1 MKKYIS
7 YLLTLAIVIPALV
20 SCSVQLE
27 DIFPSQQRRVVHFS
41 SANQETRTGLTV
53 GEELVVYDWRK
64 TDIDHVH
71 LFEMDANGQTAYG
84 ETIKVNPSS
93 DNLTAHF
100 EADFSAEDMII
111 HIDPATRAGG
121 TRATERVA
129 PYKYAAVIAT
139 KPDTQLSFVV
149 PSVQYP
155 DLETQKDPAAEFLIG
170 YSRKSYEEPTSFDEN
185 VVDLYFD
192 RVVSMSRLV
201 ISNFKGSGEKVISI
215 TINAENGL
223 VGSASFTDIDF
234 ENASVNFV
242 RDEGPGIL
250 TLNYRDGVSVPTDGA
265 FYAYFVTIP
274 GAAKITSMEVLTDQY
289 RYVRSIEGGKEF
301 TFSEKTFKNISIDLD
316 NATAEE
322 LGPAPVKYYKASSIT
337 ADATYLIVSKDDDLV
352 FTGNVNG
359 SSASVSPVSG
369 IITDSEG
376 TYAAYEFVV
385 ENSGDNYYIKFNDG
399 KYLACDYGTQY
410 GNSSTG
416 FRYLDSKSLV
426 TYPYALTID
435 NGAFFFSTTQMTSTS
450 STNQVLYYKTQD
462 NANVFKIGQ
471 SGRTIGV
478 HLYRKGTPSG
488 KLDRT
493 LSFNPERVTC
503 ILDGTFTKPELEG
516 DYTTVKYSSDNA
528 SVATVNASTGDVTIK
543 GVGTA
548 IITAAADE
556 DELYLAGSASYT
568 LVVTD
573 SSVSTVYTK
582 VMSSSEIKANETY
595 VIVYENGSSS
605 RVFKPIVSNSTV
617 TASAENAIAAS
628 ISNGILYG
636 DANIDACQVVLVA
649 NGSNYHI
656 KFGDYY
662 IYPSQSNIGA
672 ESASSSSTRTM
683 AITISNGVATIKR
696 SQYSHYLT
704 YSSYF
709 LRGGSDTNNLA
720 LYKLTDGSSTIP
732 DDPVTATY
740 TKASAVT
747 VNGTYL
753 IVSSTDDRVF
763 KGATD
768 GSYVSVSPVNNVI
781 TDSNGSM
788 AAYEFTVEKSGDNYY
803 LKFNDGKYL
812 ACDYGNNG
820 NSTTGIC
827 YIDTQAQVTYPYAL
841 TVNDGT
847 FFFSTTQMTTTSETN
862 QIIYYKPADAGG
874 NGTDRFKI
882 GGTGNKY
889 GVHLY
894 LKGDESSSGQ
904 QVQTLT
910 FSQTSVTCTL
920 DGTFTRPTLSGV
932 KTTVQYTSS
941 NPNVASVDQNSGA
954 VTRKQLGTTTITA
967 TAIESEQYLEG
978 KASYTLNIVEQPSGD
993 WKDLGSINLE
1003 NKALKDYLDDANAS
1017 YTDTNDAG
1025 DDKITVMPDYA
1036 TGSTYSSIDRK
1047 DCPDPVII
1055 TWTNSASSSTVISIF
1070 ENQSLSNPI
1079 WSQKA
1084 TANSTSA
1091 EVFNLIPGRT
1101 YYYTVSEGTTIWE
1114 KGYFNTTGRRRMI
1127 KVSNVEA
1134 KGHANN
1140 CRDLGGMEVMDKG
1153 VKKTIKYGYIF
1164 RGSNMDKTTTSG
1176 ENSEQSILLNFL
1188 NIGMDIDLR
1197 NGSSSNSGS
1206 NDDGN
1211 SNCYR
1216 PLPSSVSYINPGFNS
1231 FSDLTTISKVKTV
1244 MTAFF
1249 TTAKSGKATYF
1260 HCYVGADRTGYFGM
1274 LLEGLLGVS
1283 EKDCSIDYELTSFS
1297 EAVGLRYRI
1306 GAQGWNAPDYYFRDG
1321 ITFLR
1326 GQTGDTFQ
1334 DKIENYLVKTVGISQ
1349 ADIDEFKS
1357 IVLQ

>member
-41 SANQETRTGLTV
+41 SANQDTRTGLTV

-129 PYKYAAVIAT
+129 PYTYAAVIAT

-155 DLETQKDPAAEFLIG
+155 DAETQKDPAAEFLIG

-322 LGPAPVKYYKASSIT
+322 LGPAPVKYYKASTIT

-385 ENSGDNYYIKFNDG
+385 ENTGDNYYIKFNDG

-416 FRYLDSKSLV
+416 FRYLDSKSQV

-471 SGRTIGV
+471 SGREIGV

-503 ILDGTFTKPELEG
+503 ILDGTFTKPELVG
-516 DYTTVKYSSDNA
+516 DYTTVYYSSDNA
-528 SVATVNASTGDVTIK
+528 AVATVNASTGDVTIK

-582 VMSSSEIKANETY
+582 VMSTSEIKANETY

-605 RVFKPIVSNSTV
+605 KAFKPIVNGSTFTESAANAV
-617 TASAENAIAAS
+617 SASV
-628 ISNGILYG
+628 SNGILYG
-636 DANIDACQVVLVA
+636 DADVDACQVVLEA
-649 NGSNYHI
+649 ADGS
-656 KFGDYY
+656 YY
-662 IYPSQSNIGA
+662 FMKVGGYYLYPSQTNIGA
-672 ESASSSSTRTM
+672 ETTPTTSRSL
-683 AITISNGVATIKR
+683 AITVSNGKATIKR

-704 YSSYF
+704 YNSFF

-720 LYKLTDGSSTIP
+720 LYKLSDGSTPTPP
-732 DDPVTATY
+732 DGGSATY
-740 TKASAVT
+740 TKVSTLT
-747 VNGTYL
+747 VGETYL
-753 IVSSTDDRVF
+753 IVDKDDNLIF
-763 KGATD
+763 KGNIN
-768 GSYVSVSPVNNVI
+768 GSYQNVTPVNGVI
-781 TDSNGSM
+781 TDDANGTLS
-788 AAYEFTVEKSGDNYY
+788 AYEFTVEQNDSDYY

-812 ACDYGNNG
+812 VSNWNSPGNG
-820 NSTTGIC
+820 STGLC
-827 YIDTQAQVTYPYAL
+827 YVNTQAEVQYPYAL
-841 TVNDGT
+841 TTDNGA
-847 FFFSTTQMTTTSETN
+847 FMFSTTQVNSSTSTDQVLYYKTSEN
-862 QIIYYKPADAGG
+862 V
-874 NGTDRFKI
+874 FKI
-882 GGTGNKY
+882 GGSGR
-889 GVHLY
+889 GVGIHLY
-894 LKGDESSSGQ
+894 LKGGGGSSSGQ
-904 QVQTLT
+904 QVQSLK
-910 FSQTSVTCTL
+910 FDQTSVTCTL
-920 DGTFTRPTLSGV
+920 NGTFTQPTLSGA
-932 KTTVQYTSS
+932 KTTVSYSSSDTS
-941 NPNVASVDQNSGA
+941 VALVDKNTGA
-954 VTRKQLGTTTITA
+954 VTRRKVGTTTITA

-978 KASYTLNIVEQPSGD
+978 KASYTLNIVDPPSGD
-993 WKDLGSINLE
+993 WVELGPFNLE
-1003 NKALKDYLDDANAS
+1003 NKALKDYLDDAIAN
-1017 YTDTNDAG
+1017 YTDTNDSGMDKVVVMSKYAG
-1025 DDKITVMPDYA
+1025 SA
-1036 TGSTYSSIDRK
+1036 AAYSSIDRK
-1047 DCPDPVII
+1047 DCPNPVTI
-1055 TWTNSASSSTVISIF
+1055 TWTNSASSSTVISIY
-1070 ENQSLSNPI
+1070 ENQSLSSPI
-1079 WSQKA
+1079 WTQNA

-1091 EVFNLIPGRT
+1091 EVYNLIPGRT
-1101 YYYTVSEGTTIWE
+1101 YYYTVSEGSTIWE
-1114 KGYFNTTGRRRMI
+1114 KGYFNTTGRRRMLKI
-1127 KVSNVEA
+1127 SDVEA

-1140 CRDLGGMEVMDKG
+1140 CRDLGGMEVTDKG

-1164 RGSNMDKTTTSG
+1164 RGSNMDKTTTS
-1176 ENSEQSILLNFL
+1176 SSDQTKVAEQTILTDFL

-1197 NGSSSNSGS
+1197 NGSSSSSGW

-1216 PLPSSVSYINPGFNS
+1216 PLPTSVSYINPGFNS
-1231 FSDLTTISKVKTV
+1231 WSDLSTVSKIKSVI
-1244 MTAFF
+1244 TAFF
-1249 TTAKSGKATYF
+1249 TTAKSGKASYF
-1260 HCYVGADRTGYFGM
+1260 HCYVGADRTGYIGM

-1297 EAVGLRYRI
+1297 DAVGLRYRD
-1306 GAQGWNAPDYYFRDG
+1306 GSPTDYYFRQG

-1334 DKIENYLVKTVGISQ
+1334 DKIENYLVNTVRISQ